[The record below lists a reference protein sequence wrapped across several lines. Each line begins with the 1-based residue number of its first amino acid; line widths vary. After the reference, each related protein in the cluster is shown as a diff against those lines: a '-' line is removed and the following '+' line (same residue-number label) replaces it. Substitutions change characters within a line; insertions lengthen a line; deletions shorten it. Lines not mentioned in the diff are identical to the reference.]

1 MQKLMIRDRD
11 FYMTTLRIALPIVV
25 QNAIT
30 MLINIIGTMMLGH
43 YGEIPLSAA
52 ALANEFINIFFI
64 LCMGIGGGAGVLTAQ
79 YWGNRDIAGLKHTI
93 TLMLWIILSVAAVFT
108 TVTYAMPATIMGLY
122 TDDPA
127 IVAQGVLYFR
137 AGGACYPMMG
147 ITLTV
152 TIVLRTVRQV
162 KVPLLA
168 AIASVCLN
176 AFLSWVL
183 IFGHFGAPELRIQGA
198 AIAMVI
204 AQCVEMSVIA
214 GYLLLRDRRIGY
226 RLRDVLHTDA
236 RQAKLFLRYGAPVI
250 VSDAM
255 LAVGNTMVAVI
266 MGHIGASFVAANAIV
281 SPVMRL
287 STVLNQGVSQSS
299 GVLVGNTL
307 GAGDRD
313 LAQRQS
319 VTYLILSVLLG
330 IFGAVVVLLVA
341 PLVLSSVAVGEETR
355 RITFEL
361 MAAVAVTTL
370 FFTVQGMLTKGV
382 LRAGGDTRFLMLA
395 DVLFL
400 WVASIPLGYL
410 AGLVWGLSPFWVYL
424 ALKTDWIIK
433 SFWCTQRLRSRKW
446 LHVVNEAI
454 KEG

>member
-1 MQKLMIRDRD
+1 M
-11 FYMTTLRIALPIVV
+11 
-25 QNAIT
+25 
-30 MLINIIGTMMLGH
+30 
-43 YGEIPLSAA
+43 
-52 ALANEFINIFFI
+52 
-64 LCMGIGGGAGVLTAQ
+64 
-79 YWGNRDIAGLKHTI
+79 
-93 TLMLWIILSVAAVFT
+93 
-108 TVTYAMPATIMGLY
+108 
-122 TDDPA
+122 
-127 IVAQGVLYFR
+127 
-137 AGGACYPMMG
+137 
-147 ITLTV
+147 
-152 TIVLRTVRQV
+152 
-162 KVPLLA
+162 
-168 AIASVCLN
+168 
-176 AFLSWVL
+176 
-183 IFGHFGAPELRIQGA
+183 
-198 AIAMVI
+198 
-204 AQCVEMSVIA
+204 
-214 GYLLLRDRRIGY
+214 
-226 RLRDVLHTDA
+226 LHTDA